1 MQNHLNHRLIWS
13 KRNVSFQFSKRL
25 AKFTSIKVF
34 RSIFP
39 QTLGKVILGIQFFL
53 VMNYKKNRGLVMY
66 MLNFIYVCEYINI
79 HTYPYI
85 YKHTECT

>member
-1 MQNHLNHRLIWS
+1 MQNHLKHCLIYS

-25 AKFTSIKVF
+25 EKFTSIKIL

-53 VMNYKKNRGLVMY
+53 VMNYKK
-66 MLNFIYVCEYINI
+66 
-79 HTYPYI
+79 
-85 YKHTECT
+85 